1 MHPKITDWKV
11 RPVFSRVSKA
21 GSPAESTWPEHAR
34 HLEPSCT
41 QGTYPYGASK
51 GGSTCLPPLTVY
63 VSFRQLVEDSKQNA
77 NGKEQLPYMSLM
89 EYGDYLLYSH
99 VRERPSYPRRT
110 LDQFY
115 YPALGK
121 TGERDKDQTISKWSG
136 AALEQGGRSS
146 AATDS
151 AIIMVDQFWCWIIDN
166 SLLFVPLAMISIANC
181 RLRDHNNKLP

>member
-1 MHPKITDWKV
+1 
-11 RPVFSRVSKA
+11 
-21 GSPAESTWPEHAR
+21 
-34 HLEPSCT
+34 
-41 QGTYPYGASK
+41 
-51 GGSTCLPPLTVY
+51 
-63 VSFRQLVEDSKQNA
+63 LVEDSKQNA

-166 SLLFVPLAMISIANC
+166 SLLFVPLAMISIDNC